1 MDVKGKQIL
10 VVGFGVSGQA
20 AARLLVQKGA
30 KVFAIDESRGK
41 TMKRRA
47 KRKKNCNLQ
56 IQFGVR
62 TIPSGRFDAAI
73 LSPGVSLRSGLAS
86 SIADLDVP
94 VYGELELASWFC
106 QCPMIG
112 ITGTNGKTTTTQL
125 VARALRANFKQVVA
139 AGNIGLPLSE
149 AALQSERLDYLVV
162 EVSSFQLE
170 TIDTFRP
177 RVSVMMNISPDHLDR
192 YASVEEYAR
201 AKVGLWKN
209 QCGNDW
215 VVINRD
221 TEKYLAD
228 LGFSSPVGTIRYSVR
243 AEEDVD
249 LWFDGK
255 SIRGPIVE
263 ETGLEPQLVQT
274 HLRGA
279 HHAENVMATLAVV
292 YVLKLSLPMAWKEIC
307 NYQPLAHRLETVDIF
322 QGIEFVND
330 SKATNLD
337 AMEKAIRTF
346 TRPIILIAGGK
357 NKGFDF
363 SHLTSL
369 IRENVKS
376 CILIG
381 EARKQLFQAW
391 KEATSCVFAD
401 SLEEAVAMAG
411 LLGKEGDVVLLSPG
425 CSSYDMFENYEE
437 RGEVFR
443 RAVRHLHQSKLHSK
457 L

>member
-1 MDVKGKQIL
+1 MDVKEKQIL

-30 KVFAIDESRGK
+30 KVFAIDESQGK
-41 TMKRRA
+41 IMKRRA

-73 LSPGVSLRSGLAS
+73 LSPGVSLHSGLAS

-94 VYGELELASWFC
+94 IYGELELASWFC

-125 VARALRANFKQVVA
+125 LERALRANFKQVVA

-149 AALQSERLDYLVV
+149 AVLQSERLDYLVV
-162 EVSSFQLE
+162 EASSFQLE

-201 AKVGLWKN
+201 AKVSLWKN

-228 LGFSSPVGTIRYSVR
+228 LGFSSPVGTIRYSVC
-243 AEEDVD
+243 AEENVD
-249 LWFDGK
+249 LWFDGE

-263 ETGLEPQLVQT
+263 EIGLEPQLVQT

-292 YVLKLSLPMAWKEIC
+292 YVLKLNLLMAWKEIC
-307 NYQPLAHRLETVDIF
+307 NYQPLAHRLETVDLF

-337 AMEKAIRTF
+337 AMGKAIRTF
-346 TRPIILIAGGK
+346 TQPIILIAGGK
-357 NKGFDF
+357 DKGFDF
-363 SHLTSL
+363 SYLTPL
-369 IRENVKS
+369 IREKVKS

-381 EARKQLFQAW
+381 EVREHLFQAW

-401 SLEEAVAMAG
+401 SLEKAVAMAG
-411 LLGKEGDVVLLSPG
+411 RLGKEGDVVLLSPG

-443 RAVRHLHQSKLHSK
+443 RAVRHLHQFKPHSK
-457 L
+457 P